1 MNCHLGIGAKK
12 AKKQGDKGNP
22 PQRWGHKMGNRYAV
36 LGAGLQGTAAAY
48 DMGRFGDADSIL
60 LLDRQERCA
69 RRQAERINQL
79 LGREIA
85 RGETID
91 VRDGGD
97 VEHKL
102 QGVDATLS
110 AVPYFFNPAIAMA
123 CIHAGSH
130 MCDLGGNTDVSK
142 RVVSMNEDA
151 KAAGVSIVPDCGLAP
166 GLGNTLAVYGMSRMD
181 EVDTVHIRCGGLPQ
195 DPKPPLNYKV
205 VFNIAGLTNEY
216 FGEAT
221 FLRHGKITS
230 VNTFS
235 ELEDIEFDAPVG
247 RCEAFVTSGGT
258 STCPW
263 TFEGRVKE
271 YDYKT
276 VRYPGH
282 YERFKVMHELGL
294 LDLKPIELR
303 GGQKIVPRDVFHAV
317 VSPRLSF
324 PEDKDLVV
332 LRVSVAGRR
341 EGHDFKTV
349 LEVMDFEDEATGFS
363 AMQRTTGW
371 SASIVSI
378 MQARGEITP
387 GATSLE
393 VAVDGAKFVE
403 EFKKRGIRFTES
415 AQRVLSGD

>member
-1 MNCHLGIGAKK
+1 
-12 AKKQGDKGNP
+12 
-22 PQRWGHKMGNRYAV
+22 MGYRYAV

-60 LLDRQERCA
+60 LLDRQEH
-69 RRQAERINQL
+69 QAKLQADRINRL
-79 LGREIA
+79 LEREIA
-85 RGETID
+85 HGEAID

-102 QGVDATLS
+102 QGIDATLS

-130 MCDLGGNTDVSK
+130 MCDLGGNTDVTR
-142 RVVSMNEDA
+142 RVVGMDAEA
-151 KAAGVSIVPDCGLAP
+151 KAAEISIIPDCGLAP
-166 GLGNTLAVYGMSRMD
+166 GLANTLAVYGMNRMD
-181 EVDTVHIRCGGLPQ
+181 EVDSVRIRCGGLPQ
-195 DPKPPLNYKV
+195 NPKPPLNYKV

-221 FLRHGKITS
+221 FLRAGKITA
-230 VNTFS
+230 VKTFS
-235 ELEDIEFDAPVG
+235 DLEEIHFDAPVG

-263 TFEGRVKE
+263 TFEGKVQE

-282 YERFKVMHELGL
+282 YERFKVMHDLGL
-294 LDLKPIELR
+294 LDLKPIEL
-303 GGQKIVPRDVFHAV
+303 GSGQKIVPRDVFHAV
-317 VSPRLSF
+317 VSPKLSF
-324 PEDKDLVV
+324 PGDRDLVI

-341 EGHDFKTV
+341 DGHEYKVV
-349 LEVMDFEDEATGFS
+349 LEVMDFEDDASGFS

-378 MQARGEITP
+378 MQAHGLITP
-387 GATSLE
+387 GATPLE
-393 VAVDGAKFVE
+393 IAVDGSAFVE

-415 AQRVLSGD
+415 AQRIIAGA

>member
-1 MNCHLGIGAKK
+1 
-12 AKKQGDKGNP
+12 
-22 PQRWGHKMGNRYAV
+22 MGYRYAI

-60 LLDRQERCA
+60 LLDRQERRA
-69 RRQAERINQL
+69 KRQAERLNQL

-85 RGETID
+85 RGDVID
-91 VRDGGD
+91 VRDGGE
-97 VEHKL
+97 VETKL
-102 QGVDATLS
+102 REVDATLS

-130 MCDLGGNTDVSK
+130 MCDLGGNTDVTR
-142 RVVSMNEDA
+142 RVVGMDEEA
-151 KAAGVSIVPDCGLAP
+151 RAAGISIVPDCGLAP
-166 GLGNTLAVYGMSRMD
+166 GLGNTLAVYGMNRMD
-181 EVDTVHIRCGGLPQ
+181 EVDAVHIRCGGLPQ
-195 DPKPPLNYKV
+195 DPKPPLFYKV

-216 FGEAT
+216 FGDAT
-221 FLRHGKITS
+221 FLRNGRITN
-230 VNTFS
+230 VKTFS
-235 ELEDIEFDAPVG
+235 ELEEIEFDAPVG

-263 TFEGRVKE
+263 TFEGRVKI

-282 YERFKVMHELGL
+282 YDRFKVMHDLGL

-303 GGQKIVPRDVFHAV
+303 SGQKVVPRDVFHAV
-317 VSPRLSF
+317 VGPSLSF
-324 PEDKDLVV
+324 PDDRDLVV
-332 LRVSVAGRR
+332 LRVTVEGRR
-341 EGHDFKTV
+341 EGHAFKTV

-371 SASIVSI
+371 SAAIVSI
-378 MQARGEITP
+378 MQARGEIKA
-387 GATSLE
+387 GATPLE
-393 VAVDGAKFVE
+393 IAVDGDQFVD

-415 AQRVLSGD
+415 AQRVIAGD